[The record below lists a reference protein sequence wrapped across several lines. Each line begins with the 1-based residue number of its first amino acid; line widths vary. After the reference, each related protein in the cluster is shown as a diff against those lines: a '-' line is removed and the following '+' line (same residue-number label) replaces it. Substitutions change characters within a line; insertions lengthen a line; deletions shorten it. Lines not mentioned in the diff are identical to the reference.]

1 MSDAAS
7 RKSIIETC
15 LAMGRSGLTP
25 GKSGN
30 VSIRTEDSMLIT
42 PTGLP
47 YEALTPPDI
56 VSMSLDGVVSERSL
70 APSSEWRFHAAIY
83 RERPEANAVVHTH
96 SRYATALA
104 CARREIPSFH
114 YMVAMAGG
122 DSIRCADYATFGTEA
137 LAQNAVAALANG
149 RRACLLA
156 NHGQIAFGP
165 SIEKAL
171 ALAFEV
177 EHLAAQYCASL
188 AIGGPVLL
196 DAEEMKTNLEKFKTY
211 GPARVAD
218 A

>member
-1 MSDAAS
+1 MSDAAI
-7 RKSIIETC
+7 RRAIIDTC
-15 LAMGRSGLTP
+15 LAMSRSGLTP

-30 VSIRTEDSMLIT
+30 VSVRTYGGMLIT
-42 PTGLP
+42 PTGLA
-47 YEALTPPDI
+47 YEALTPSDI
-56 VSMSLDGVVSERSL
+56 VAMTLDGVVPKNSL
-70 APSSEWRFHAAIY
+70 APSSEWQFHAWIY
-83 RERPEANAVVHTH
+83 RERSEANAVVHTH

-114 YMVAMAGG
+114 YMVAVAGG

-137 LAQNAVAALANG
+137 LARHAIAALADG

-156 NHGQIAFGP
+156 NHGQLAFGS

-177 EHLAAQYCASL
+177 EALAGQYCMSL
-188 AIGGPVLL
+188 AVGGPVLL
-196 DAEEMKTNLEKFKTY
+196 DAEEMKTNVEKFRTY
-211 GPARVAD
+211 GTMRLPD